1 MQRWKK
7 LGRIFQVSGEVPW
20 AMTHAAVPTALP
32 MEDGNVRVFFGSRN
46 ACKQASIGF
55 FDFSPRDPSRILGRS
70 ESPCLAPGELGM
82 FDDSGVLPS
91 WVVRRDGALWL
102 YYIGW
107 NLGTTVPFRNF
118 TGLAQSR
125 DDGKTFTRFS
135 PAPVADRDAQ
145 DPLFYTNPCWLGEGD
160 RWKVWYLSAV
170 RWEAQTSGP
179 PKHFYRI
186 KQDESA
192 DGIHWDR
199 NASVAIDFQ
208 YPGEFAISRPCV
220 IRDGGLYHMWYSY
233 RSGPRGEQYRI
244 GYAASVDGKKW
255 DRQDEQVG
263 LDVSA
268 SGWDSEAVCY
278 AHVFDHGGRRY
289 MLYNGN
295 GYGES
300 GIGLAVLE

>member
-7 LGRIFQVSGEVPW
+7 LGRIFQVAGDAPW
-20 AMTHAAVPTALP
+20 MMTHAAVPTALVL
-32 MEDGNVRVFFGSRN
+32 DAQTVRVYFGTRN
-46 ACKQASIGF
+46 ASKQASVGF
-55 FDFSPRDPSRILGRS
+55 FDFDPQNPTEILGRS
-70 ESPCLAPGELGM
+70 ESACLGPGDLGM

-91 WVVRRDGALWL
+91 WVMRRDDRIWL

-118 TGLAQSR
+118 TGLAESS
-125 DDGKTFTRFS
+125 DGGKTFTRFS
-135 PAPVADRDAQ
+135 PAPVADRDRH
-145 DPLFYTNPCWLGEGD
+145 DPLFFTNPCWLQDGPV
-160 RWKVWYLSAV
+160 WKVWYLSAV
-170 RWEAQTSGP
+170 RWEAQTQGP
-179 PKHFYRI
+179 PKHYYHI
-186 KQDESA
+186 KQDESS
-192 DGIHWDR
+192 DGVTWR
-199 NASVAIDFQ
+199 RTPSVAIDFQ

-220 IRDGGLYHMWYSY
+220 VREGGLYHMWYSY
-233 RSGPRGEQYRI
+233 RSGPRGENYRI

-263 LDVSA
+263 LDVS
-268 SGWDSEAVCY
+268 STGWDSQAVCY
-278 AHVFDHGGRRY
+278 ANVFDHGGRRF